1 LQLLGVSDPHERDE
15 LIGRLY
21 EATARHFREIRVVEI
36 EKMEQRGRS
45 NSKRFNVHD
54 LAADIWDAA
63 ELADATPLAEWIGQQ
78 PESDSLVVILE
89 ERPAGLSRDLM
100 FSPNT
105 VYFGKAGK
113 SHIDCVSRGQAELI
127 VCLANLGVS
136 GQVKVP
142 AALSP
147 GLKVLDRV
155 DRRVEGAR
163 TRFKELAESRTG
175 DERVQAQLVEVL
187 ERWFVVGRETPKP
200 GAPPETGESDSEIE
214 NPEGS

>member
-1 LQLLGVSDPHERDE
+1 MTGTPGLGPSLHAEPHP
-15 LIGRLY
+15 
-21 EATARHFREIRVVEI
+21 RESTLDN
-36 EKMEQRGRS
+36 GNSRS
-45 NSKRFNVHD
+45 NNKRFNVHD

-63 ELADATPLAEWIGQQ
+63 ELEDATPLAEWIGQQ
-78 PESDSLVVILE
+78 PESDSLVVLLE
-89 ERPAGLSRDLM
+89 ERPAGLSRDVM

-127 VCLANLGVS
+127 VCLANLGIS

-142 AALSP
+142 AALGP

-155 DRRVEGAR
+155 NRRVERAR

-187 ERWFVVGRETPKP
+187 ERWFVVGRETPGP
-200 GAPPETGESDSEIE
+200 GAPPETGDSNSQSE